1 MSRRR
6 RNITVTKANGGRE
19 YFSRQKLMRSLR
31 RSGLSPARSNA
42 IADQVTRELY
52 EGARTKDIYRRAL
65 QLVKEVSPVAAVQ
78 YSLKKAIFDLGPTGH
93 HFETFVARYFEALG
107 FSTKTC
113 QVIKGKF
120 VSHEIDVIATKNGK
134 TYFVECKFHNRHG
147 IKNDIKIALYVKAR
161 WDDLR
166 EGHTGKN
173 LTGFFLASN
182 TAFTTDAIT
191 YANGTNLH
199 LLGVN
204 APLEKSFLQEIKE
217 LGLYPVT
224 SLRGLSK
231 IIRNELLNKNIV
243 LASELI
249 QQKKILLQLGM
260 TEADFAKVIREVEI
274 LQGKRI

>member
-1 MSRRR
+1 MSHRRK
-6 RNITVTKANGGRE
+6 NLTVTKANGGQE
-19 YFSRQKLMRSLR
+19 YYSRQKLIRSLR
-31 RSGLSPARSNA
+31 RSGLSTRRSYA

-65 QLVKEVSPVAAVQ
+65 QLVKEASPVAAVQ

-93 HFETFVARYFEALG
+93 YFETFVARYFEALG

-113 QVIKGKF
+113 QVLKGKY
-120 VSHEIDVIATKNGK
+120 VSHEIDVIATKNGE
-134 TYFVECKFHNRHG
+134 TFFVECKFHNRHG

-166 EGHTGKN
+166 EGEYGKK
-173 LTGFFLASN
+173 LTGYYLASN

-191 YANGTNLH
+191 YAKGTKLR

-204 APLEKSFLQEIKE
+204 APLEKSFLEEIKD
-217 LGLYPVT
+217 LGLYPIT

-231 IIRNELLNKNIV
+231 IIRNELLRKDIV
-243 LASELI
+243 LAAELI
-249 QQKKILLQLGM
+249 NEKKLLIQLGM
-260 TEADFAKVIREVEI
+260 SEADFIKVIREVEV
-274 LQGKRI
+274 LRGKRI